1 MWTTAIGT
9 ALLTLTTT
17 LAPLPAG
24 VRWASDCTAG
34 PPYQCATLT
43 VPLDHDAPD
52 GPRID
57 LRLIRRPAA
66 GARIGTL
73 FLHSGGPGEA
83 LTDTLPKLYARIP
96 AAVRERFDVV
106 GFDQRGVGQSTAVQ
120 CFDTLAD
127 QQRVLASIPA
137 GFPLGRA
144 EERATE
150 AAYLRFAAA
159 CRERAGDL
167 LPHMSTA
174 NTARDLDLIR
184 QALGEPTLTYYGLSY
199 GTFLGATYANLFPG
213 RIRAMVLDAVLEP
226 VAYTTGRGG
235 EGRRLSTA
243 LRLGEDVERRR
254 VFNRFLD
261 LCAEAGPSRCPFAAP
276 PNPLPNPRP
285 AEAGRA
291 EPGLGEARRVG
302 TRRIE
307 TARAGKRRIAARVE
321 AARVETRRIA
331 ARVEAA
337 RVEAARVETRRKY
350 AELTARLAE
359 GPIRAGDEVF
369 TRATAMAAVAQAMDV
384 VEPLPGYVDHGWPQA
399 ARLLQTLWLARDTP
413 IPAAPRQ
420 KAPGQNPADR
430 YAGLEQAGA
439 VVCAET
445 DRPAPATFPG
455 QAEWAA
461 RRSGDFGRLATW
473 RLAPCSV
480 WPTMDADRY
489 TGPWNRRT
497 AAPILVMST
506 THDPADPYRNA
517 RRLTRELS
525 RARLLTV
532 DGYGHG
538 VILNPSTCA
547 DRHQTAY
554 LINGTLPPEGAVCT
568 QDAAPFQGLR

>member
-17 LAPLPAG
+17 LAPLPAA
-24 VRWASDCTAG
+24 VRWRSDCTAG

-43 VPLDHDAPD
+43 VPLDHDAPH
-52 GPRID
+52 GRRID
-57 LRLIRRPAA
+57 LRLIKRAA
-66 GARIGTL
+66 TGARIGTL

-83 LTDTLPKLYARIP
+83 LTDTLPKLYTRIP

-106 GFDQRGVGQSTAVQ
+106 GFDQRGIGQSTAVQ

-137 GFPLGRA
+137 GFPLGRD

-150 AAYLRFAAA
+150 AAYRRFATA
-159 CRERAGDL
+159 CRDRAGDL

-243 LRLGEDVERRR
+243 LRLKEDVERRR
-254 VFNRFLD
+254 VFSRFLD
-261 LCAEAGPSRCPFAAP
+261 LCAEAGPSRCPFAAA
-276 PNPLPNPRP
+276 PNP
-285 AEAGRA
+285 
-291 EPGLGEARRVG
+291 
-302 TRRIE
+302 IE
-307 TARAGKRRIAARVE
+307 TG
-321 AARVETRRIA
+321 RVETRRAETRRAETRRAETRRAETRRI
-331 ARVEAA
+331 EAA
-337 RVEAARVETRRKY
+337 RIETRRKY
-350 AELTARLAE
+350 AELTARLAK
-359 GPIRAGDEVF
+359 GPIRAGDDVF
-369 TRATAMAAVAQAMDV
+369 TRATTMAAVAQAMDV

-399 ARLLQTLWLARDTP
+399 ARLLQTLWLARNTP
-413 IPAAPRQ
+413 IPAAPQQ
-420 KAPGQNPADR
+420 KAPEQNPVDR

-439 VVCAET
+439 VVCADT

-506 THDPADPYRNA
+506 TYDPADPYHNA
-517 RRLTRELS
+517 QRLTRELS

-554 LINGTLPPEGAVCT
+554 LINGTLPPEGTVCT
-568 QDAAPFQGLR
+568 QDAAPFQGVR